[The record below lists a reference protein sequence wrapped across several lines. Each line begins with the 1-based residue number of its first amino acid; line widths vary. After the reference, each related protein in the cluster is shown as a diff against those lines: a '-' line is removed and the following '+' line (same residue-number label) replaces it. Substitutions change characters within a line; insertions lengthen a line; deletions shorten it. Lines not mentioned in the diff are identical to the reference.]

1 MNKTKKFIITI
12 ALVLSIL
19 LSNIMVLNSSAE
31 VNVANNYWRIHTSV
45 INSYASKYYSRL
57 INYFGYN
64 KYDTCIYIAIGMLL
78 TYYDCFR
85 NDNFVQDQYIVKS

>member
-45 INSYASKYYSRL
+45 INS
-57 INYFGYN
+57 
-64 KYDTCIYIAIGMLL
+64 
-78 TYYDCFR
+78 
-85 NDNFVQDQYIVKS
+85 